1 MQKDEIYQINP
12 KRQGLQILF
21 GDDWKKWSYLQSQL
35 SYVTPC
41 HISVKISELANHYYG
56 KNSKNVWDMFGGLGM
71 DAINL
76 SNFFKTVIVTE
87 IDQKVFQCLQNNIQN
102 VLFSPVNKLKDKDK
116 NDDKNND
123 KDNKDKDKDKDK
135 DKRKHSVSIE
145 AYNQDAIQKLN
156 DKKFMKAIN
165 LVYFDPP
172 WGASFKTGEPFNFN
186 NSIITDSSGNEQNVI
201 TLLNK
206 LHDKVKNIIIKS
218 PILSTSFEEWALQ
231 KNIQIVQI
239 CEFPIHKLK
248 YIFISKE

>member
-1 MQKDEIYQINP
+1 MQKDEIYEINP

-21 GDDWKKWSYLQSQL
+21 GDDWKRWSYLQSQL

-41 HISVKISELANHYYG
+41 HISIKISELANHYYG
-56 KNSKNVWDMFGGLGM
+56 KDSKCVWDMFGGLGM

-76 SNFFKTVIVTE
+76 SNFFKMVIVTE
-87 IDQKVFQCLQNNIQN
+87 IDHKVFQCLQNNIQN
-102 VLFSPVNKLKDKDK
+102 VLFSPVDKLKDKDK
-116 NDDKNND
+116 DKKDNDDKD
-123 KDNKDKDKDKDK
+123 DK
-135 DKRKHSVSIE
+135 DKRKNNVSIE

-156 DKKFMKAIN
+156 DKKFMKVIN

-172 WGASFKTGEPFNFN
+172 WGTSFKTGEPFNFN
-186 NSIITDSSGNEQNVI
+186 NSIITDSSGNEQSVI